1 MNNVYILYPAIA
13 MFTLSVGCIFTLG
26 LARFLAIHRREVS
39 IGYFST
45 YNKGK
50 QPARLH
56 VMARHVQNHFEVP
69 PLFYAAVIAL
79 FVTNAVSLS
88 SVVIAW
94 LFVASRIVH
103 TFIHLGHNNVSQRF
117 FVFGFGL
124 MCLCGLWG
132 SLLLALLQGAN

>member
-103 TFIHLGHNNVSQRF
+103 TFILLGHNHFSQRF

-124 MCLCGLWG
+124 LCLCGLWG
-132 SLLLALLQGAN
+132 SLLVALLKGAN